1 MNRITQLLS
10 MIGLLALTYGM
21 DRVGEALRRY
31 RTMTF
36 KMLETFWIDLL
47 LVLVFAGA
55 LVLLAW
61 LVLVKS
67 ERDMTIGWVYV
78 IVGLLAFFLS
88 TPYSWNLINRI
99 PFPLSIS
106 IILTSLGFNLFR
118 VREAAA
124 FIAMLGLADLLRK
137 PRLSASV

>member
-1 MNRITQLLS
+1 
-10 MIGLLALTYGM
+10 
-21 DRVGEALRRY
+21 
-31 RTMTF
+31 MTF

>member
-1 MNRITQLLS
+1 MKRIALVFS
-10 MIGLLALTYGM
+10 MTGLLVLAYGL
-21 DRVGEALRRY
+21 DRADEALRRY

-36 KMLETFWIDLL
+36 KVLEIYWIGILID
-47 LVLVFAGA
+47 LVFAGA

-67 ERDMTIGWVYV
+67 KRDMTIRWLYV

-124 FIAMLGLADLLRK
+124 FIAVLGLADLLRK

>member
-1 MNRITQLLS
+1 MKRIALVFS
-10 MIGLLALTYGM
+10 MTGLLVLAYGL
-21 DRVGEALRRY
+21 DRADEALRRY

-67 ERDMTIGWVYV
+67 KRDMTIRWLYV

-124 FIAMLGLADLLRK
+124 FIAVLGLADLLRK